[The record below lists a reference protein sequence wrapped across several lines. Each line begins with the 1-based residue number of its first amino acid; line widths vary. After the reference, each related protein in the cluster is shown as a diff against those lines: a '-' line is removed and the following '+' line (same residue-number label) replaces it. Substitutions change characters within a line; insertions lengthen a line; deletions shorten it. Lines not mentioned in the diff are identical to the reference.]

1 MDFRWL
7 LFSFGCDIGAHY
19 LFWYYYAWFWSSFS
33 IMIWSMWSLI
43 QLNNSICSFIRL
55 IVSVAWVVHIVI
67 YLLISPPLSPFLNEV
82 FIKLDSVWGN
92 FGLTYFIFPLH
103 NDYFLLSIILI
114 FMLCYLIRSSGYCS
128 FCFLLLLP
136 SACGDC
142 WGNDAWSEISFRY
155 DSPHEVMDFCR
166 IGILFLFYLF
176 VAVGWHFSDHSLI
189 ELICSQMGSHTYE
202 LFSL

>member
-1 MDFRWL
+1 MHDFEVHLVLWFGPCEVLFHLIILSAHLSGWLFQWLGLYILSFICWLVLLCL
-7 LFSFGCDIGAHY
+7 LF
-19 LFWYYYAWFWSSFS
+19 WMRSSS
-33 IMIWSMWSLI
+33 SWT
-43 QLNNSICSFIRL
+43 
-55 IVSVAWVVHIVI
+55 VSGVTLD
-67 YLLISPPLSPFLNEV
+67 LLS
-82 FIKLDSVWGN
+82 
-92 FGLTYFIFPLH
+92 FIFPLH

-189 ELICSQMGSHTYE
+189 ELICSQMGSHSYE